1 MIGQFSFHK
10 RYCHNTRCIFPKS
23 ILVSAVFLSLCVSL
37 PSVTL
42 SQEFI
47 PKTTPE
53 VVKQVSA
60 AVVVL
65 TSEGRGLSPNSQ
77 ASGVIINDGRTI
89 VTNLHAVAGASRV
102 SVHFEDGRNTEA
114 MGYLDVD
121 EERDLVCIQIQERF
135 KSVSYPDLA
144 PLKNL
149 RIGQK
154 VIAIGSPQGLANT
167 VSEGIISG
175 IREFD
180 EGTKV
185 IQTTAPVSPGS
196 SGGGLFND
204 QGELIGITS
213 FLHTGGQ
220 NLNFAYPTDYI
231 LPLLVKT
238 EPQPFTYLKSSIY
251 EPSKAEIIVYI
262 TRTGKKYHRGTCRY
276 LRRSRIKTTLLD
288 AVERGY
294 TPCSVCKPPIFE

>member
-1 MIGQFSFHK
+1 MIGQITFDNQ
-10 RYCHNTRCIFPKS
+10 YCHNTRYVFSKS
-23 ILVSAVFLSLCVSL
+23 IFASAIFLSLCAFL
-37 PSVTL
+37 PSPTL
-42 SQEFI
+42 SQELT

-65 TSEGRGLSPNSQ
+65 TTEGRGRTPDSQ

-89 VTNLHAVAGASRV
+89 ITNLHAVAGASKV
-102 SVHFEDGRNTEA
+102 SVHLEDGRTVEA
-114 MGYLDVD
+114 VGYMGMD
-121 EERDLVCIQIQERF
+121 EKRDLICIQIAERF
-135 KSVSYPDLA
+135 KSGSYPDLA
-144 PLKNL
+144 ALEDL
-149 RIGQK
+149 SIGQK

-180 EGTKV
+180 EGTSV
-185 IQTTAPVSPGS
+185 IQTTAPLSPGS

-231 LPLLVKT
+231 LPLLAKT
-238 EPQPFTYLKSSIY
+238 EPQPFASLKAPTY
-251 EPSKAEIIVYI
+251 EPSKAGITVYV
-262 TRTGKKYHRGTCRY
+262 TRTGSKYHRETCRY
-276 LRRSRIKTTLLD
+276 LRRSKIEITLLE
-288 AVERGY
+288 AVDRGY
-294 TPCSVCKPPIFE
+294 TSCSVCKPPILE

>member
-1 MIGQFSFHK
+1 MVVCRNHK
-10 RYCHNTRCIFPKS
+10 FYFIQAAF
-23 ILVSAVFLSLCVSL
+23 LVLFVAL
-37 PSVTL
+37 PNVIL
-42 SQEFI
+42 SQEYI

-53 VVKQVSA
+53 VVNQVSK

-65 TSEGRGLSPNSQ
+65 TSEGRGLTPNSQ
-77 ASGVIINDGRTI
+77 ASGVVINDGRTI
-89 VTNLHAVAGASRV
+89 VTNLHAVAGASKV

-114 MGYLDVD
+114 TGYLDID
-121 EERDLVCIQIQERF
+121 EKRDLICIQIQERF
-135 KSVSYPDLA
+135 KGVSYPDLA
-144 PLKNL
+144 PLKDL
-149 RIGQK
+149 SIGQK

-175 IREFD
+175 IREF
-180 EGTKV
+180 ETGTKV

-204 QGELIGITS
+204 QGQLVGITS
-213 FLHTGGQ
+213 FLYTEGQ
-220 NLNFAYPTDYI
+220 NLNFAFPTDYI

-238 EPQPFTYLKSSIY
+238 ETKPFTALKSTVFD
-251 EPSKAEIIVYI
+251 ESKAYATVYI

-276 LRRSRIKTTLLD
+276 LRRSKIEISLLD

-294 TPCSVCKPPIFE
+294 TPCSVCKPPILE

>member
-1 MIGQFSFHK
+1 MIGQITFDK
-10 RYCHNTRCIFPKS
+10 RYCHKIRYIFPKS
-23 ILVSAVFLSLCVSL
+23 IFVSAIFLSLCVSL

-42 SQEFI
+42 SQEFV

-65 TSEGRGLSPNSQ
+65 TSEGRGLTSNSQ

-89 VTNLHAVAGASRV
+89 VTNLHAVAGASKV

-114 MGYLDVD
+114 TGYLGVD
-121 EERDLVCIQIQERF
+121 EKRDLICIQVPERF
-135 KSVSYPDLA
+135 KDISCPDLS
-144 PLKNL
+144 PLEDL

-154 VIAIGSPQGLANT
+154 VIAIGSPQGFANT

-175 IREFD
+175 IREF
-180 EGTKV
+180 ETGTKV

-204 QGELIGITS
+204 QGQLVGITS
-213 FLHTGGQ
+213 FLYTKGQ
-220 NLNFAYPTDYI
+220 NLNFAYPVDYI
-231 LPLLVKT
+231 LPLLGKT
-238 EPQPFTYLKSSIY
+238 EPKPFTNLKTAVID
-251 EPSKAEIIVYI
+251 ESKAKVIVYI
-262 TRTGKKYHRGTCRY
+262 TRTGAKYHRRTCRN
-276 LRRSRIKTTLLD
+276 LRRSKIKTTLLD

-294 TPCSVCKPPIFE
+294 TPCSVCKPPILE